1 VLPTGQARG
10 IYSWRRPQPRF
21 ERSVKIRNSI
31 LFISKSIIAGLAA
44 AFIVVWLRPA
54 WMIGAGPTHDPGA
67 TASLTAIPDAVS
79 ISAPA
84 VVNIYTTRT
93 VVAPGSIGSLR
104 QRLGLGSGVASRRL
118 VTTLGSGVLT
128 DPEGFIVTNH
138 HVIAAATDIKVQLA
152 DGRVA
157 EPRIVGLDVDTD
169 LAVLKIDLPD
179 LPAMALG
186 RSDQLR
192 IGEIV
197 LAIGNPYGL
206 SQTVTQ
212 GIISATGR
220 TQLGL
225 SRFENFIQ
233 TDAAINTGNSGGALV
248 NLRGE
253 LVGIN
258 TAVLGGQFGTEGIGF
273 AIPVNLVR
281 GVTEQL
287 RKHGR
292 VRRGWLGI
300 VPRDLTA
307 ARAAVLGLPNEGG
320 IELVELYRNSPA
332 FNAGLRP
339 GDIVTHMDDQP
350 IQVSRQA
357 LNIVAGL
364 MPGDR
369 IKLRGIRSQRKFS
382 VEIVLGER
390 PAP

>member
-1 VLPTGQARG
+1 M
-10 IYSWRRPQPRF
+10 
-21 ERSVKIRNSI
+21 KIRNSI

-54 WMIGAGPTHDPGA
+54 WIGAGPTRDPGA
-67 TASLTAIPDAVS
+67 TVSLTAIPDAVS

-84 VVNIYTTRT
+84 VVNIYTTRA

-307 ARAAVLGLPNEGG
+307 ARAAALGLPNEGG

-339 GDIVTHMDDQP
+339 GDIVTHMEGQP